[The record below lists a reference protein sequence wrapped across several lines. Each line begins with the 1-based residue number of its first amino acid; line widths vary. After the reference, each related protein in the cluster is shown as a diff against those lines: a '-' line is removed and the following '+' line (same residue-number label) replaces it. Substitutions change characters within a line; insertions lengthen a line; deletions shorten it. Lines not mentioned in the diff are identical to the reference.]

1 MQTGDQI
8 QRLRKKQGWSQGE
21 LANQLNVSRQ
31 TVSKWELGEAV
42 PDTENVCRLCQLF
55 SVSADAFLQ
64 IDVAPPVDTNA
75 STAPRPSAKP
85 SPKRGFLIGVALLL
99 VGVLIVGTLVT
110 LSQII
115 PSRTKVYRQVTEAD
129 TRLSS
134 ELGEPSGET
143 VPASEPRTEYWYMQT
158 TGFIPFLNTYAL
170 HWALAVGLGCMLAGV
185 CLLIRQKR
193 QSMRQKKME

>member
-42 PDTENVCRLCQLF
+42 PDTENVCRLCKLF

-64 IDVAPPVDTNA
+64 IDAAPPVDANA

-85 SPKRGFLIGVALLL
+85 SPKRDFLIGVALLL

-115 PSRTKVYRQVTEAD
+115 PSQTKVYRQVTEAD

-143 VPASEPRTEYWYMQT
+143 AVTSKPRIEYWYMQT
-158 TGFIPFLNTYAL
+158 TGFIPFLHTYAL

-185 CLLIRQKR
+185 CLLVRQKR
-193 QSMRQKKME
+193 QSMRQKKTQ